1 MPNFDLHPYLIAAEV
16 LALGLGVFIA
26 LLMVGDVLKQRRAP
40 ATTAAWLLVLVALP
54 YVGVF
59 AYLLF
64 GARKLARPRH
74 RLGRLP
80 AASYPVVVE
89 AQAHPLDLLLRGLGV
104 SGAVD
109 GHRVRIHRDPE
120 HALSD
125 LIALI
130 RAANT
135 RVLVDMYDLCG
146 DAVGAQVFAALTERA
161 AAGIE
166 VKVLVDDIGSL
177 ALRSTAA
184 RTLRA
189 AGGQLIRFRPVTR
202 LWALRVANLRNHR
215 KIVAVD
221 SQYAWSGGRN
231 ITENYLSPLNVPSAW
246 QDFSFSIEGPA
257 ARALENIALS
267 DWQFAT
273 GERLSPAVQATLD
286 ACVPEPSIP
295 VESVD
300 SFRQGESVDSFRQ
313 SESFDSF
320 RQGEIASINARVQIV
335 PSGPDMRDDTWYS
348 ALLSACFTAQRRLWL
363 VTPYFVPDEALQNAL
378 ALAARRGVEVIIVVP
393 KRSDNQIVDWVRT
406 NYLREL
412 SHCGAQVYFYK
423 PRMLHAKLLLID
435 DSAAAAGTANLDA
448 RSLFLNY
455 EVMTIFYS
463 HAEIA
468 AVGAYVR
475 ALLSDCSQQIK
486 RVGWLR
492 ETLSAP
498 LRLLAPLL

>member
-1 MPNFDLHPYLIAAEV
+1 MPNFTFHPYLLAAELIV
-16 LALGLGVFIA
+16 LALGVFIA

-59 AYLLF
+59 TYLLF

-80 AASYPVVVE
+80 AASYPVVDE
-89 AQAHPLDLLLRGLGV
+89 TQAHPLDLLLRGLGV

-109 GHRVRIHRDPE
+109 GHCVRIHTGPE
-120 HALSD
+120 DAFTD

-130 RAANT
+130 RSANT
-135 RVLVDMYDLCG
+135 RVLIAMYYFCG
-146 DAVGAQVFAALTERA
+146 DGVGAKVFAALTERA
-161 AAGIE
+161 AAG
-166 VKVLVDDIGSL
+166 VDVRVLVDDIGSL
-177 ALRSTAA
+177 ALRSGAA

-189 AGGQLIRFRPVTR
+189 AGGKLIRFRPVTH

-215 KIVAVD
+215 KIVAID
-221 SQYAWSGGRN
+221 SQFAWSGGRN
-231 ITENYLSPLNVPSAW
+231 IAECYLSAFSVPTAF
-246 QDFSFSIEGPA
+246 QDFSFSVEGPA

-273 GERLSPAVQATLD
+273 GERLGPAVKETLT
-286 ACVPEPSIP
+286 ASLRQPPIP
-295 VESVD
+295 
-300 SFRQGESVDSFRQ
+300 
-313 SESFDSF
+313 
-320 RQGEIASINARVQIV
+320 GEIASINARVQIV

-348 ALLSACFTAQRRLWL
+348 AVLSACFTAQRRLWL

-378 ALAARRGVEVIIVVP
+378 ALAARRGVEVFLVVP
-393 KRSDNQIVDWVRT
+393 KRSDNQIIDWVRM

-412 SHCGAQVYFYK
+412 SHCGAHVYFYK
-423 PRMLHAKLLLID
+423 PRMLHAKLLLLD
-435 DSAAAAGTANLDA
+435 DTAAAAGTANLDA

-463 HAEIA
+463 HTEIA
-468 AVGAYVR
+468 AVGSYIR
-475 ALLSDCSQQIK
+475 ALLPECGPHIK

-492 ETLSAP
+492 DTLSAP

>member
-1 MPNFDLHPYLIAAEV
+1 MPNFDFHPYLIAIEV
-16 LALGLGVFIA
+16 LALAFGVFVA
-26 LLMVGDVLKQRRAP
+26 LLMIGDVLKQRRAP
-40 ATTAAWLLVLVALP
+40 ASTAAWLLVLVALP

-59 AYLLF
+59 MYLLF

-80 AASYPVVVE
+80 SADYPVVDQ
-89 AQAHPLDLLLRGLGV
+89 AQAHPMDLLLRGLGV

-109 GHRVRIHRDPE
+109 GHRVCIHTSPE
-120 HALSD
+120 HAFSD

-135 RVLVDMYDLCG
+135 RILIDMYDLDG
-146 DAVGAQVFAALTERA
+146 DTVGAEVFAALTERA
-161 AAGIE
+161 AAGVE
-166 VKVLVDDIGSL
+166 VMVLVDDIGSI
-177 ALRSTAA
+177 ALRSAAA

-189 AGGQLIRFRPVTR
+189 AGGQLIRFRPVTH
-202 LWALRVANLRNHR
+202 LMALRIANLRNHR
-215 KIVAVD
+215 KIVAID
-221 SQYAWSGGRN
+221 SQFAWSGGRN
-231 ITENYLSPLNVPSAW
+231 IAKNYLSALDVDGAW

-273 GERLSPAVQATLD
+273 GERLDPAVADTYQAALS
-286 ACVPEPSIP
+286 EPPI
-295 VESVD
+295 
-300 SFRQGESVDSFRQ
+300 RGESER
-313 SESFDSF
+313 
-320 RQGEIASINARVQIV
+320 INARVQIV

-348 ALLSACFTAQRRLWL
+348 AVLSACYTAQRRLWL

-378 ALAARRGVEVIIVVP
+378 ALAARRGVEVLMVLP
-393 KRSDNQIVDWVRT
+393 KHSDNLIVDWVRT

-412 SHCGAQVYFYK
+412 NHCGAHLHFYQ

-455 EVMTIFYS
+455 EVMTVFYS

-468 AVGAYVR
+468 AVGSYIR
-475 ALLSDCSQQIK
+475 ELLADCNQRIK

-492 ETLSAP
+492 EALSAP

>member
-1 MPNFDLHPYLIAAEV
+1 MPNFTFHPYLIAAEV
-16 LALGLGVFIA
+16 IVLALGVLIA

-59 AYLLF
+59 TYLLF

-80 AASYPVVVE
+80 AASYPVVDE
-89 AQAHPLDLLLRGLGV
+89 TQAHPLDLLLRGLGV

-109 GHRVRIHRDPE
+109 GHSVRIHTGPE
-120 HALSD
+120 HAFTD

-130 RAANT
+130 RSANT
-135 RVLVDMYDLCG
+135 RVLIDMYDFCG
-146 DAVGAQVFAALTERA
+146 DGVGAKVFAALTERA
-161 AAGIE
+161 AAGVD

-177 ALRSTAA
+177 ALRSGAA

-189 AGGQLIRFRPVTR
+189 AGGKLIRFRPVTH

-215 KIVAVD
+215 KIVAID
-221 SQYAWSGGRN
+221 SQFAWSGGRN
-231 ITENYLSPLNVPSAW
+231 ICECYLSAFTVPTAF
-246 QDFSFSIEGPA
+246 QDFSFSVEGPA

-273 GERLSPAVQATLD
+273 GERLSPAVKETLT
-286 ACVPEPSIP
+286 ASLRQPPIP
-295 VESVD
+295 
-300 SFRQGESVDSFRQ
+300 
-313 SESFDSF
+313 
-320 RQGEIASINARVQIV
+320 GEIASINARVQIV

-348 ALLSACFTAQRRLWL
+348 AVLSACFTAQRRLWL

-378 ALAARRGVEVIIVVP
+378 ALAARRGVEVFLVVP
-393 KRSDNQIVDWVRT
+393 KRSDNQIIDWVRM

-412 SHCGAQVYFYK
+412 SHCGAQIYFYK

-435 DSAAAAGTANLDA
+435 DTAAAAGTANLDA

-463 HAEIA
+463 HTEIA
-468 AVGAYVR
+468 AVGTYIR
-475 ALLSDCSQQIK
+475 ALLPECGPLIK

-492 ETLSAP
+492 DTLSAP

>member
-1 MPNFDLHPYLIAAEV
+1 MPNFDLHPYLFAIEV
-16 LALGLGVFIA
+16 LALAFGVFVA
-26 LLMVGDVLKQRRAP
+26 LLMIGDVLKQRRAP
-40 ATTAAWLLVLVALP
+40 ASTAAWLLVLVALP

-59 AYLLF
+59 MYLLF

-80 AASYPVVVE
+80 AASYPVVEE
-89 AQAHPLDLLLRGLGV
+89 ALAHPMDLLLRGLGV

-109 GHRVRIHRDPE
+109 GHRVCIHTSPE
-120 HALSD
+120 HAFSD

-130 RAANT
+130 RSANT
-135 RVLVDMYDLCG
+135 RVLIDMYDLDG
-146 DAVGAQVFAALTERA
+146 DTVGTQVFAALTERA
-161 AAGIE
+161 AAGVE
-166 VKVLVDDIGSL
+166 VKVLVDDIGSI
-177 ALRSTAA
+177 ALRSAAA
-184 RTLRA
+184 RALRA

-202 LWALRVANLRNHR
+202 LLALRVANLRNHR
-215 KIVAVD
+215 KIVAID
-221 SQYAWSGGRN
+221 SQFAWSGGRN
-231 ITENYLSPLNVPSAW
+231 IAQCYLSALHVPCAW

-273 GERLSPAVQATLD
+273 GERLSPAVADTLQAALS
-286 ACVPEPSIP
+286 EPPI
-295 VESVD
+295 
-300 SFRQGESVDSFRQ
+300 RGELAR
-313 SESFDSF
+313 
-320 RQGEIASINARVQIV
+320 INARVQIV

-348 ALLSACFTAQRRLWL
+348 AVLSACFTARRRLWL

-378 ALAARRGVEVIIVVP
+378 ALAARRGVDVLIVVP
-393 KRSDNQIVDWVRT
+393 KRSDNLIVDWVRT

-412 SHCGAQVYFYK
+412 SHCGAQVHFYR
-423 PRMLHAKLLLID
+423 PRMLHAKLMLID

-463 HAEIA
+463 HNEIA
-468 AVGAYVR
+468 NVGSYIR
-475 ALLSDCSQQIK
+475 SLLPDCDQRIK

-492 ETLSAP
+492 DTLSAP

>member
-1 MPNFDLHPYLIAAEV
+1 MLNFDFHPYLIAAEV
-16 LALGLGVFIA
+16 LALTFGVFVA
-26 LLMVGDVLKQRRAP
+26 LLMIGDVLKQRRAP

-54 YVGVF
+54 YVGVVT
-59 AYLLF
+59 YLLF

-80 AASYPVVVE
+80 AASYPVVAE

-109 GHRVRIHRDPE
+109 GHRVCIHTDPE
-120 HALSD
+120 HAFSD
-125 LIALI
+125 LVELI
-130 RAANT
+130 GAAKT
-135 RVLVDMYDLCG
+135 RVLIDMYDLDG
-146 DAVGAQVFAALTERA
+146 DLVGTQVFAALTERA

-166 VKVLVDDIGSL
+166 VKVLVDDIGSI
-177 ALRSTAA
+177 ALRSAAA

-202 LWALRVANLRNHR
+202 LMSLRIANLRNHR
-215 KIVAVD
+215 KIVVID
-221 SQYAWSGGRN
+221 SQFAWSGGRN
-231 ITENYLSPLNVPSAW
+231 IAQNYLSALNAPGAW

-273 GERLSPAVQATLD
+273 GERLSPAMPDTRQAELS
-286 ACVPEPSIP
+286 EPPIC
-295 VESVD
+295 
-300 SFRQGESVDSFRQ
+300 GELAR
-313 SESFDSF
+313 
-320 RQGEIASINARVQIV
+320 INARVQIV

-348 ALLSACFTAQRRLWL
+348 AVMSACFTAQRKLWL

-378 ALAARRGVEVIIVVP
+378 ALAARRGVEVLMVVP
-393 KRSDNQIVDWVRT
+393 KHSDNLIVDWVRT

-412 SHCGAQVYFYK
+412 SHCGAHVHFYK
-423 PRMLHAKLLLID
+423 PRMLHAKLVLID

-463 HAEIA
+463 HTEIA
-468 AVGAYVR
+468 AVDSYIR
-475 ALLSDCSQQIK
+475 ALLPDCDQRIK

-492 ETLSAP
+492 DTLSAP

>member
-1 MPNFDLHPYLIAAEV
+1 MPNFDFHSYLIAFEL
-16 LALGLGVFIA
+16 LALAFGVLIA
-26 LLMVGDVLKQRRAP
+26 LLMIGDVLKQRRAP

-59 AYLLF
+59 TYMLF

-80 AASYPVVVE
+80 AASYPVVEE
-89 AQAHPLDLLLRGLGV
+89 AQAHPMDLLLRGLGV

-109 GHRVRIHRDPE
+109 GHRVNIHTCPE
-120 HALSD
+120 HAFSD

-130 RAANT
+130 RSAKT
-135 RVLVDMYDLCG
+135 RVLIDVYNLDG
-146 DAVGAQVFAALTERA
+146 DCIGAQVFAALTERA
-161 AAGIE
+161 AAGVE
-166 VKVLVDDIGSL
+166 VKVLVDDIGSI

-184 RTLRA
+184 RTLRQ

-202 LWALRVANLRNHR
+202 LMALRVANLRNHR
-215 KIVAVD
+215 KIIVID
-221 SQYAWSGGRN
+221 SQFAWSGGRN
-231 ITENYLSPLNVPSAW
+231 IAKSYFSALDVPNAW

-273 GERLSPAVQATLD
+273 GQRLSPAVADTHNAALS
-286 ACVPEPSIP
+286 EPPI
-295 VESVD
+295 
-300 SFRQGESVDSFRQ
+300 RGELAR
-313 SESFDSF
+313 
-320 RQGEIASINARVQIV
+320 INARVQIV

-348 ALLSACFTAQRRLWL
+348 AVLSACFTAQRRLWL

-378 ALAARRGVEVIIVVP
+378 ALAARRGVEVLIVVP
-393 KRSDNQIVDWVRT
+393 KRSDNRIIDWVRM

-412 SHCGAQVYFYK
+412 GHCGAQLYFYK
-423 PRMLHAKLLLID
+423 PRMLHAKLVLID

-463 HAEIA
+463 HTEIA
-468 AVGAYVR
+468 AIGSYIR
-475 ALLSDCSQQIK
+475 ALLPECDQRIK

-492 ETLSAP
+492 DTLSAP

>member
-1 MPNFDLHPYLIAAEV
+1 MLNFDFHPYLIYAQL
-16 LALGLGVFIA
+16 LALGFGVLVA
-26 LLMVGDVLKQRRAP
+26 LLMIGDVLKQRRAP

-59 AYLLF
+59 TYLLF

-80 AASYPVVVE
+80 AESYPVVDE
-89 AQAHPLDLLLRGLGV
+89 AQAHPMDLLLRGLGV

-109 GHRVRIHRDPE
+109 GHRVRIHTSPE
-120 HALSD
+120 HAFSD
-125 LIALI
+125 LITLI
-130 RAANT
+130 RSAHT
-135 RVLVDMYDLCG
+135 RVLIDMYDLDG
-146 DAVGAQVFAALTERA
+146 DPVGAQVLAALTERA
-161 AAGIE
+161 AAGVE

-177 ALRSTAA
+177 ALRSATAQ
-184 RTLRA
+184 TLRA
-189 AGGQLIRFRPVTR
+189 AGGQLIRFRPITR
-202 LWALRVANLRNHR
+202 LMALRVANLRNHR
-215 KIVAVD
+215 KIVAID
-221 SQYAWSGGRN
+221 SQFAWSGGRN
-231 ITENYLSPLNVPSAW
+231 IAHSYLSALDVPGAW

-273 GERLSPAVQATLD
+273 GKRLGPAVAATHSAELS
-286 ACVPEPSIP
+286 EPPI
-295 VESVD
+295 
-300 SFRQGESVDSFRQ
+300 RGELAR
-313 SESFDSF
+313 
-320 RQGEIASINARVQIV
+320 INARVQIV

-348 ALLSACFTAQRRLWL
+348 AVLSACFTAQRRLWL

-378 ALAARRGVEVIIVVP
+378 ALAARRGVEVLIVVP
-393 KRSDNQIVDWVRT
+393 KRSDNRIVDWVRM

-412 SHCGAQVYFYK
+412 SHCGARLHFYR

-455 EVMTIFYS
+455 EVTTIFYS
-463 HAEIA
+463 PTEIA
-468 AVGAYVR
+468 AIVSYICT
-475 ALLSDCSQQIK
+475 LLPECDQRIK
-486 RVGWLR
+486 RVGWLGD
-492 ETLSAP
+492 TLSAP

>member
-1 MPNFDLHPYLIAAEV
+1 MPNFDFHPYLIAIEV
-16 LALGLGVFIA
+16 LALAFGVFVA
-26 LLMVGDVLKQRRAP
+26 LLMIGDVLKQRRAP

-59 AYLLF
+59 SYLLF

-80 AASYPVVVE
+80 AASYPVVE
-89 AQAHPLDLLLRGLGV
+89 ESQAHPLDLLLRGLGV

-109 GHRVRIHRDPE
+109 GHRVRIHTDPE
-120 HALSD
+120 DAFSD

-130 RAANT
+130 RSANS
-135 RVLVDMYDLCG
+135 RVLIDMYDLDG
-146 DAVGAQVFAALTERA
+146 DPVGAQVFAALTERA
-161 AAGIE
+161 AAGVE

-177 ALRSTAA
+177 ALRSAAA

-202 LWALRVANLRNHR
+202 LLAVRVANLRNHR
-215 KIVAVD
+215 KIVAID
-221 SQYAWSGGRN
+221 SQFAWSGGRN
-231 ITENYLSPLNVPSAW
+231 IAESYLSALHIPCAW

-273 GERLSPAVQATLD
+273 GERLSPAVADTHAATLS
-286 ACVPEPSIP
+286 EPP
-295 VESVD
+295 TRGD
-300 SFRQGESVDSFRQ
+300 SAR
-313 SESFDSF
+313 
-320 RQGEIASINARVQIV
+320 INARVQIV

-348 ALLSACFTAQRRLWL
+348 AVLSACFTAQRRLWL

-378 ALAARRGVEVIIVVP
+378 ALAARRGVEVLMVVP
-393 KRSDNQIVDWVRT
+393 KRSDNLIVDWVRM

-412 SHCGAQVYFYK
+412 SHCGAHIHFYK

-435 DSAAAAGTANLDA
+435 DSAAAGGTANLDA

-455 EVMTIFYS
+455 EVMTVFYS
-463 HAEIA
+463 HPEIA
-468 AVGAYVR
+468 AVGSYIR
-475 ALLSDCSQQIK
+475 ALLPECSQHIK

-492 ETLSAP
+492 DTLSAP

>member
-1 MPNFDLHPYLIAAEV
+1 MPNFDFHPYLITVEV
-16 LALGLGVFIA
+16 LALAFGVFVA
-26 LLMVGDVLKQRRAP
+26 LLMIGDVLKQRRAP

-54 YVGVF
+54 YIGVVS
-59 AYLLF
+59 YLLF

-80 AASYPVVVE
+80 AASYPVVE
-89 AQAHPLDLLLRGLGV
+89 EGQAHPLDLLLRGLGV

-109 GHRVRIHRDPE
+109 GHRVRIHTDPE
-120 HALSD
+120 HALHD
-125 LIALI
+125 LIELI
-130 RAANT
+130 RSANT
-135 RVLVDMYDLCG
+135 RVLIDMYDLDG

-161 AAGIE
+161 AAGVE

-177 ALRSTAA
+177 ALRSAAA

-202 LWALRVANLRNHR
+202 LMELRVANLRNHR
-215 KIVAVD
+215 KIVAID

-231 ITENYLSPLNVPSAW
+231 IAECYLSALHVPCAW
-246 QDFSFSIEGPA
+246 QDFSYSIEGPA

-273 GERLSPAVQATLD
+273 GERLGAAVADTHTASLS
-286 ACVPEPSIP
+286 EPPI
-295 VESVD
+295 
-300 SFRQGESVDSFRQ
+300 RGESTR
-313 SESFDSF
+313 
-320 RQGEIASINARVQIV
+320 INARVQVV

-348 ALLSACFTAQRRLWL
+348 AVLSACFTAQRRLWL

-378 ALAARRGVEVIIVVP
+378 ALAARRGVEVLIVVP
-393 KRSDNQIVDWVRT
+393 KRSDNRIVDWVRM

-412 SHCGAQVYFYK
+412 SHCGAQLHFYK
-423 PRMLHAKLLLID
+423 PRMLHAKLLLLD

-455 EVMTIFYS
+455 EVMTVFYS

-468 AVGAYVR
+468 AIASYIR
-475 ALLSDCSQQIK
+475 ALLPDCSQHFK

-492 ETLSAP
+492 DTLSAP

>member
-1 MPNFDLHPYLIAAEV
+1 MPNFDFHPYIIAAEV
-16 LALGLGVFIA
+16 LALAFGVFIA
-26 LLMVGDVLKQRRAP
+26 LLMLGDVLKQRRAP

-80 AASYPVVVE
+80 AASYPVVE
-89 AQAHPLDLLLRGLGV
+89 DMDAHPLDLLLRGLGV

-109 GHRVRIHRDPE
+109 GHRVHVHTDPE

-161 AAGIE
+161 AAGVE

-202 LWALRVANLRNHR
+202 LLALRVANLRNHR

-221 SQYAWSGGRN
+221 SQHAWSGGRN
-231 ITENYLSPLNVPSAW
+231 IAQNYLSPLNNPSAW
-246 QDFSFSIEGPA
+246 QDFSFSVEGPA

-273 GERLSPAVQATLD
+273 GERLSPAVESTLQASL
-286 ACVPEPSIP
+286 PERPIP
-295 VESVD
+295 
-300 SFRQGESVDSFRQ
+300 GEV
-313 SESFDSF
+313 
-320 RQGEIASINARVQIV
+320 ASINARVQIV

-348 ALLSACFTAQRRLWL
+348 AMLSACFTAQRRLWL

-378 ALAARRGVEVIIVVP
+378 ALAARRGVEVLIVVP
-393 KRSDNQIVDWVRT
+393 KHSDNQIVDWVRT

-412 SHCGAQVYFYK
+412 SHCGAQVHFYQ

-435 DSAAAAGTANLDA
+435 DSAAAAGTANVDA

-463 HAEIA
+463 HSEIA

-475 ALLSDCSQQIK
+475 ALLPECSQQIK

>member
-1 MPNFDLHPYLIAAEV
+1 MPNFDFHPYLIAAEV
-16 LALGLGVFIA
+16 LALAFGVFIA

-59 AYLLF
+59 SYLLF

-80 AASYPVVVE
+80 AASYPVVDE
-89 AQAHPLDLLLRGLGV
+89 TQAHPLDLLLRGLGV

-109 GHRVRIHRDPE
+109 GHRVRIHTDPE
-120 HALSD
+120 HAFND

-130 RAANT
+130 RGANK
-135 RVLVDMYDLCG
+135 RVLIDMYDLCG
-146 DAVGAQVFAALTERA
+146 DLAGAKVFAALTERA
-161 AAGIE
+161 AAGVE

-177 ALRSTAA
+177 ALRSAAA

-215 KIVAVD
+215 KIVAID
-221 SQYAWSGGRN
+221 SQFAWSGGRN
-231 ITENYLSPLNVPSAW
+231 IAECYLSALTAPSAW
-246 QDFSFSIEGPA
+246 QDFSFSVEGPA

-273 GERLSPAVQATLD
+273 GERLGPAVPETL
-286 ACVPEPSIP
+286 AASLPAAPIP
-295 VESVD
+295 
-300 SFRQGESVDSFRQ
+300 
-313 SESFDSF
+313 
-320 RQGEIASINARVQIV
+320 GEIASINARVQIV

-348 ALLSACFTAQRRLWL
+348 AVLSACYTAQRRLWL

-378 ALAARRGVEVIIVVP
+378 ALAARRGVEVFLVVP
-393 KRSDNQIVDWVRT
+393 KRSDNRIVDWVRT

-412 SHCGAQVYFYK
+412 SHCGTQVYFYK

-435 DSAAAAGTANLDA
+435 DSVAAAGTANLDA

-455 EVMTIFYS
+455 EVMTVFYS
-463 HAEIA
+463 HNEIA
-468 AVGAYVR
+468 AIGAYIR
-475 ALLSDCSQQIK
+475 ALLPECDQHVK

-492 ETLSAP
+492 DTLSAP

>member
-1 MPNFDLHPYLIAAEV
+1 MPNFTFHPYLLAAELIV
-16 LALGLGVFIA
+16 LALGVFIA

-59 AYLLF
+59 TYLLF

-80 AASYPVVVE
+80 AASYPVVDE
-89 AQAHPLDLLLRGLGV
+89 TQAHPLDLLLRGLGV

-109 GHRVRIHRDPE
+109 GHCVRIHTGPE
-120 HALSD
+120 HAYTD

-130 RAANT
+130 RSANT
-135 RVLVDMYDLCG
+135 RVLIDMYDFCG
-146 DAVGAQVFAALTERA
+146 DGVGAKVFAALTERA
-161 AAGIE
+161 AAG
-166 VKVLVDDIGSL
+166 VDVRVLVDDIGSL
-177 ALRSTAA
+177 ALRSGAA

-189 AGGQLIRFRPVTR
+189 AGGKLIRFRPVTH

-215 KIVAVD
+215 KIVAID
-221 SQYAWSGGRN
+221 SQFAWSGGRN
-231 ITENYLSPLNVPSAW
+231 IAECYLSAFSVPTAF
-246 QDFSFSIEGPA
+246 QDFSFSVEGPA

-273 GERLSPAVQATLD
+273 GERLGPAVKETLT
-286 ACVPEPSIP
+286 ASLRQPPIP
-295 VESVD
+295 
-300 SFRQGESVDSFRQ
+300 
-313 SESFDSF
+313 
-320 RQGEIASINARVQIV
+320 GEIASINARVQIV

-348 ALLSACFTAQRRLWL
+348 AVLSACFTAQRRLWL

-378 ALAARRGVEVIIVVP
+378 ALAARRGVEVFLVVP
-393 KRSDNQIVDWVRT
+393 KRSDNQIIDWVRM

-412 SHCGAQVYFYK
+412 SHCGAHVYFYK
-423 PRMLHAKLLLID
+423 PRMLHAKLLLLD
-435 DSAAAAGTANLDA
+435 DTAAAAGTANLDA

-463 HAEIA
+463 HTEIA
-468 AVGAYVR
+468 AVGSYIR
-475 ALLSDCSQQIK
+475 ALLPECGPHIK

-492 ETLSAP
+492 DTLSAP